1 MGFFRRQKGHTS
13 PSGASK
19 GFPPEGGHIVF
30 RFGKREFPILRF
42 ADLSIKRKLMLIVMA
57 SSTIALVVL
66 CVAMVIFDVMEIGQ
80 SVKNELSN
88 AAAMTAYHCAEAL
101 APQGPPGE
109 EPAPPDRGKAAE
121 ALGMLE
127 VDQRI
132 VTAFLFD
139 RSGNEIARY
148 FRDRVV
154 EKAPDDIWTRPY
166 IQPEGNHIFV
176 VHPIIA
182 EGQRMKNRDAS
193 LFPVVLSM
201 PPRRPEIGKRP
212 IFHDRRR
219 DYPWFVDHYC
229 IPAVCEFAAFH
240 LESRVP
246 LGRHGQT
253 YLLAKGLHRPR
264 H

>member
-1 MGFFRRQKGHTS
+1 MGFSRRQKGHTS
-13 PSGASK
+13 PSDASK

-101 APQGPPGE
+101 APQARPGE

-127 VDQRI
+127 VDQRV

-154 EKAPDDIWTRPY
+154 EKAPDDIWSRPY
-166 IQPEGNHIFV
+166 EKSGRFPISGGSIDATEEAGNR
-176 VHPIIA
+176 
-182 EGQRMKNRDAS
+182 EAS
-193 LFPVVLSM
+193 HFS
-201 PPRRPEIGKRP
+201 RRNCMTFGL
-212 IFHDRRR
+212 
-219 DYPWFVDHYC
+219 
-229 IPAVCEFAAFH
+229 VCA
-240 LESRVP
+240 S
-246 LGRHGQT
+246 T
-253 YLLAKGLHRPR
+253 
-264 H
+264 